1 MIDSTQIQE
10 IVNVGL
16 QVAENT
22 NTNLIPNVP
31 NNITSTI
38 ITVIVGL
45 VIRFFEKRI
54 LRKKGILRDVE

>member
-38 ITVIVGL
+38 ITIVVGL
-45 VIRFFEKRI
+45 VIRFFEKRR
-54 LRKKGILRDVE
+54 LRKKGMLRDVD

>member
-45 VIRFFEKRI
+45 VIRFFEKRR